1 MSFYKRQKSRDLHP
15 IARELIFQSP
25 SHLTPSHTL
34 TTHSLNSPPATTMS
48 SLMRLVHLAQ
58 MLLSTYGAYH
68 SYVAI
73 TNLQTYEAT
82 SKKLAEWSDEAAR
95 QLHRTRTTQGTAAIT
110 VSKTHHKKN
119 TNPEPPTNSPHADP
133 PLLRLLPKPRIL
145 RQRLPARSR
154 LRRPAVSR
162 HRSDARA

>member
-1 MSFYKRQKSRDLHP
+1 
-15 IARELIFQSP
+15 
-25 SHLTPSHTL
+25 
-34 TTHSLNSPPATTMS
+34 MS

-95 QLHRTRTTQGTAAIT
+95 QLHKTRTTQGTAAIT
-110 VSKTHHKKN
+110 IL
-119 TNPEPPTNSPHADP
+119 
-133 PLLRLLPKPRIL
+133 PLLRLLSKPRIL

-162 HRSDARA
+162 HRCDARAQPCEELLGAERRQDGGYACAVTEYGAVKRGRARDGGSAQGAAVGGVELGWG